1 MTTLMTDNQSNTL
14 LDHQWINS
22 EQAAEYLKVI
32 KDRSDNQLRDFS
44 LLFSPALSATLVV
57 KQYRYKILLI
67 GKTGCGKTSLI
78 RALMGKEFSTVNAQP
93 TLGIQTTNVY
103 WPVRVNQPN
112 KPLFMFRLDFWDV
125 GYTSSTRY
133 DYIDSDSM
141 DSVDMI
147 IFVISAADRES
158 FNELAALIEE
168 KRKQSSTNRPFVSL
182 IFITKFDQYAVL
194 TDSDA
199 KEFQAKY
206 NIPVY
211 LFSNV
216 YSNMRLATSYLNLI
230 AEKLYKRD
238 LELAGQVLS

>member
-1 MTTLMTDNQSNTL
+1 
-14 LDHQWINS
+14 
-22 EQAAEYLKVI
+22 
-32 KDRSDNQLRDFS
+32 
-44 LLFSPALSATLVV
+44 
-57 KQYRYKILLI
+57 
-67 GKTGCGKTSLI
+67 
-78 RALMGKEFSTVNAQP
+78 
-93 TLGIQTTNVY
+93 
-103 WPVRVNQPN
+103 
-112 KPLFMFRLDFWDV
+112 
-125 GYTSSTRY
+125 
-133 DYIDSDSM
+133 
-141 DSVDMI
+141 
-147 IFVISAADRES
+147 
-158 FNELAALIEE
+158 

>member
-1 MTTLMTDNQSNTL
+1 
-14 LDHQWINS
+14 
-22 EQAAEYLKVI
+22 
-32 KDRSDNQLRDFS
+32 
-44 LLFSPALSATLVV
+44 
-57 KQYRYKILLI
+57 
-67 GKTGCGKTSLI
+67 
-78 RALMGKEFSTVNAQP
+78 
-93 TLGIQTTNVY
+93 
-103 WPVRVNQPN
+103 
-112 KPLFMFRLDFWDV
+112 
-125 GYTSSTRY
+125 
-133 DYIDSDSM
+133 DS
-141 DSVDMI
+141 
-147 IFVISAADRES
+147 ES